1 MFQRKKIIN
10 IIQAMLIF
18 GLIMVETISAQNII
32 DETKFKKDFFSKVD
46 PIILIDP
53 LAFVLG
59 ASEKGEPYV
68 YQYTD
73 IIKNSGH
80 SCPAV
85 SGGYKITQLALK
97 ELYKESLPVRGDIRV
112 TMVGKEDEKVNGPIS
127 QVISIITGAASNNG
141 FKGMQGK
148 FSRYN
153 LLVFDSTLT
162 SEDGILAEA
171 IFERMDTGEKV
182 SVKYNASAIPSNPE
196 MGKLTPLIISGKA
209 SDKEISKFGDMWQ
222 ERVRI
227 VLLETPKDAFIIK
240 IIK

>member
-1 MFQRKKIIN
+1 
-10 IIQAMLIF
+10 
-18 GLIMVETISAQNII
+18 
-32 DETKFKKDFFSKVD
+32 
-46 PIILIDP
+46 
-53 LAFVLG
+53 
-59 ASEKGEPYV
+59 
-68 YQYTD
+68 
-73 IIKNSGH
+73 
-80 SCPAV
+80 
-85 SGGYKITQLALK
+85 
-97 ELYKESLPVRGDIRV
+97 
-112 TMVGKEDEKVNGPIS
+112 MVGKEDEKVNGPIS